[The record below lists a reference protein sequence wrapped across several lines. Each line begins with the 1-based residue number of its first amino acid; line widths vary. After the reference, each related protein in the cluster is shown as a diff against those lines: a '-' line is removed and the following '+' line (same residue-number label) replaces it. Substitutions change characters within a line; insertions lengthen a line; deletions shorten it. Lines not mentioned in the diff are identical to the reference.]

1 VDGKARGSREEWK
14 WIESPLTSKKVTGS
28 LESVM
33 VTLSNS
39 VVDPE
44 HLDLETA
51 TLCASMVALL
61 HTMVDILDPEHEFGL
76 YGIV

>member
-1 VDGKARGSREEWK
+1 M
-14 WIESPLTSKKVTGS
+14 ESLVAVKGS

-39 VVDPE
+39 VADPE

-51 TLCASMVALL
+51 TLYASILVALL